1 MSVLPAR
8 WRVQPGYPHDQQQRR
23 LREHVRCRPLQC
35 ARLGDQRF
43 FPLRHERR
51 KLDQYVVHRER
62 YAHEPEYELRSGGAW
77 AGADLSRWQIL
88 GRNRPQVHGE
98 GRQCCARPT
107 RGSGTG
113 MDKCD

>member
-51 KLDQYVVHRER
+51 KLDRYVVHRER